1 MYLLTYM
8 ILYRI
13 CLHISQSST
22 AEISCSLYSL
32 VSVTSYLGHR
42 TKPIRRNTIIH
53 TKMGR
58 KERVSDRRV
67 ELPRLNIGGERRG
80 TLGMEGVRNHNFV
93 GALTVHTKNQCK
105 RTIIVSNGSSTRVCV
120 HLSPVH
126 QPGDCK
132 KKKENADI
140 AVEFRRQ
147 QVVRRS
153 PAVAASYSQCG
164 GTMGADP
171 KNKLV
176 NR

>member
-132 KKKENADI
+132 KKKREC
-140 AVEFRRQ
+140 RH
-147 QVVRRS
+147 
-153 PAVAASYSQCG
+153 CG
-164 GTMGADP
+164 GISEATGGKAVSSSRRILLPMWWHYGRRPQKQAR
-171 KNKLV
+171 K
-176 NR
+176 